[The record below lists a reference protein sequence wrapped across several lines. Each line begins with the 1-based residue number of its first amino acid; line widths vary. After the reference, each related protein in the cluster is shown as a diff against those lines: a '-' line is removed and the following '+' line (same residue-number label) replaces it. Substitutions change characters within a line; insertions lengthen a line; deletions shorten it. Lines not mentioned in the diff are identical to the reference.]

1 MTGTSWLICRRLPED
16 ECRPERNNMNY
27 LIEGAVGPGLISEIM
42 ESMAARKDCGGHS
55 AFMGQVRA
63 DNIDGKIVKAI
74 EYSAYEA
81 MVRTEAEQIKAE
93 ILAEFEDA
101 KSIEI
106 LHSTGTVMAGEIS
119 LFVLVSAGHR
129 RQAIEACSK
138 SVELIKERLPV
149 WKKEIFDDDS
159 HAWRENN
166 PYQSGI

>member
-1 MTGTSWLICRRLPED
+1 METSWLICRLLPED
-16 ECRPERNNMNY
+16 ECNKKDFKMNY
-27 LIEGAVGPGLISEIM
+27 LTEGAVSPGLISEMM
-42 ESMAARKDCGGHS
+42 ETIAVRTDCGGHS
-55 AFMGQVRA
+55 AFIGQVRA

-74 EYSAYEA
+74 DYSAYES

-93 ILAEFEDA
+93 ILAEFDDA
-101 KSIEI
+101 RSIVI
-106 LHSTGTVMAGEIS
+106 IHSTGTVRAGEIS

-159 HAWRENN
+159 HVWRENN
-166 PYQSGI
+166 PYQSGV

>member
-1 MTGTSWLICRRLPED
+1 MSANHKGII
-16 ECRPERNNMNY
+16 MNY
-27 LIEGAVGPGLISEIM
+27 LIEGAVTPGLISEMI
-42 ESMAARKDCGGHS
+42 EAMAAMTDCGGHS

-63 DNIDGKIVKAI
+63 DIVDGKTVKAI
-74 EYSAYEA
+74 EYSAYES

-101 KSIEI
+101 KSVEI
-106 LHSTGTVMAGEIS
+106 IHSTGRVMASEIS

-129 RQAIEACSK
+129 RHAIEACSK

-159 HAWRENN
+159 HAWPENS
-166 PYQSGI
+166 PYQSGV

>member
-1 MTGTSWLICRRLPED
+1 MRANFKCIM
-16 ECRPERNNMNY
+16 MNY
-27 LIEGAVGPGLISEIM
+27 LTEGAVSPKLISEFL
-42 ESMAARKDCGGHS
+42 EAMAARTDCGGHS
-55 AFMGQVRA
+55 AFIGQVRA
-63 DNIDGKIVKAI
+63 DKIDGKTVKAI
-74 EYSAYEA
+74 DYSAYES

-101 KSIEI
+101 KSVELI
-106 LHSTGTVMAGEIS
+106 HSTGTVNAGEIS

-129 RQAIEACSK
+129 QQAIEACSK

-166 PYQSGI
+166 PYQSGV